1 MEEFEDEKIEGNRQ
15 FFEAKGRVD
24 FIRS

>member
-15 FFEAKGRVD
+15 FFEAKGRAD